1 MLQVIENSLNP
12 YSNGSYFLTMKTGML
27 TLWLSRLNPY
37 SNGSYFLTIMT
48 RKQFSKEQHRL
59 NPYSNGSYFLTV

>member
-1 MLQVIENSLNP
+1 
-12 YSNGSYFLTMKTGML
+12 ML

-59 NPYSNGSYFLTV
+59 NPYSNGSYFLTWLKTKQQTLRTAS

>member
-1 MLQVIENSLNP
+1 
-12 YSNGSYFLTMKTGML
+12 ML

-59 NPYSNGSYFLTV
+59 NPYSNGSYFLTIHLSPFRYGFPGVLILILMEVTF